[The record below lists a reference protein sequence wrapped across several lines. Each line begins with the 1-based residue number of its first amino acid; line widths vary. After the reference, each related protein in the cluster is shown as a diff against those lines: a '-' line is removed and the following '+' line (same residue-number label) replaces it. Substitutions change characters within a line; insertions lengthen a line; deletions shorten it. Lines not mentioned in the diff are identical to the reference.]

1 MVILKIEN
9 VTYSYKDGGY
19 QRVILNDLSYEF
31 QEGKFYTIIGESGSG
46 KTTFLSLIAGLEKV
60 KSGKIYFKDKS
71 LDQIG
76 YSNYR
81 RNDIALVFQHYNL
94 INYLSAIQNISLA
107 MSKTKKKIKKQ
118 KYVGY
123 ALLKKFG
130 IGKSKS
136 DRSVTKLSGGEQQR
150 VAIARALASNVE
162 LILADEPT
170 GNLDK
175 STEIEIISI
184 FKNLA
189 LEYNKTIIVV
199 THSSDVSDQSDIILR
214 LVDGKLV
221 EMK

>member
-1 MVILKIEN
+1 MTILKIEN
-9 VTYSYKDGGY
+9 IKYSYKDGGR

-31 QEGKFYTIIGESGSG
+31 KSGKFYTIIGESGSG

-60 KSGKIYFKDKS
+60 KVGKIYFNNKS
-71 LDQIG
+71 LDEIG
-76 YSNYR
+76 YSSYR

-94 INYLSAIQNISLA
+94 INYLTAIQNITLA
-107 MSKTKKKIKKQ
+107 MSKTNKKIKKQ
-118 KYVGY
+118 KSIGY

-130 IGKSKS
+130 IGKSKA

-150 VAIARALASNVE
+150 VAIARALASNVD

-175 STEIEIISI
+175 NTEVEIIGI

-189 LEYNKTIIVV
+189 QEFNKTIIVV
-199 THSSDVSDQSDIILR
+199 THSVDVCKQSDIVLK
-214 LVDGKLV
+214 LVDGKFI
-221 EMK
+221 EI